1 MGISPVSDFVVDVMQ
16 NAETSRVSQVVSK
29 LKALSSGSGTEFS
42 AAMAKTAAG
51 STTGSSTTGSSTAAT
66 GMDES
71 TQAQAL
77 AMMPSGLAFSGTSL
91 TSLRNAHALSGRSV
105 DQFSTTQPAPAA
117 LKKFEGMVLAKFL
130 DTMMPASD
138 SVFGSGTAGSAWKTM
153 LTEKIGDAIAD
164 AGGIGIASSIA
175 RAAGS
180 RYGGGK
186 TGEGS

>member
-16 NAETSRVSQVVSK
+16 NAQTSRVREVVSK
-29 LKALSSGSGTEFS
+29 LKALSSGGGTEFS
-42 AAMAKTAAG
+42 AAMAKTASG
-51 STTGSSTTGSSTAAT
+51 STTASSSAASHAAAT
-66 GMDES
+66 GLDEDA
-71 TQAQAL
+71 QAKAL
-77 AMMPSGLAFSGTSL
+77 AMVPGGLAFSGTSL
-91 TSLRNAHALSGRSV
+91 TTLRNAHALSGRSV
-105 DQFSTTQPAPAA
+105 DQFATKQPAPAA